1 MNNKEKR
8 SSAIII
14 FITSLSFFLSYFSRI
29 AWGIVSVYS
38 SLKPTEV
45 QDSIIFS
52 LFFIG
57 YVIVQIPS
65 GFIANSYP
73 KITSVTSLLGLSF
86 ASFLSGYANSI
97 TFEYFSSLLMGLF
110 AGWIYPTTIK
120 ILSCRFSGKELP
132 VAIGYYSLA
141 WPLSIVLSGITLPYL
156 SINFGWRFPYYLISM
171 ISFLTALSYL
181 LIPIKKS
188 KIERKSI
195 FTVARNRNVIIVSF
209 SGFLFFLSY
218 WIITL
223 YTYKY
228 FLTLGMNSYIAGLAY
243 SMLALAGIPSTIIAG
258 YIIRRV
264 GIKNSLTFFEGIYG
278 LLTLNLSYYLSI
290 IQVFIVACTMGFVR
304 FIITPANSSAVSM
317 IDRKN
322 AGSISGFAN
331 FFWQSS
337 GIVAP
342 LFASMVIASLGFKI
356 LWLFSGFIIILSSTI
371 YLFLLKIKE

>member
-1 MNNKEKR
+1 M
-8 SSAIII
+8 
-14 FITSLSFFLSYFSRI
+14 
-29 AWGIVSVYS
+29 
-38 SLKPTEV
+38 
-45 QDSIIFS
+45 
-52 LFFIG
+52 
-57 YVIVQIPS
+57 IVQIPS

-156 SINFGWRFPYYLISM
+156 SINLGWRFPYYLISM

>member
-14 FITSLSFFLSYFSRI
+14 FVTSLSFFLSYFSRI

-156 SINFGWRFPYYLISM
+156 SINFGWRFPNYLISM

-356 LWLFSGFIIILSSTI
+356 LWLFSEFIIISSTI

>member
-97 TFEYFSSLLMGLF
+97 TFEYFSSILMGLF

>member
-97 TFEYFSSLLMGLF
+97 TEYFSSLLMGLF

-243 SMLALAGIPSTIIAG
+243 SMLA
-258 YIIRRV
+258 V
-264 GIKNSLTFFEGIYG
+264 
-278 LLTLNLSYYLSI
+278 
-290 IQVFIVACTMGFVR
+290 V
-304 FIITPANSSAVSM
+304 SSF
-317 IDRKN
+317 R
-322 AGSISGFAN
+322 
-331 FFWQSS
+331 
-337 GIVAP
+337 
-342 LFASMVIASLGFKI
+342 
-356 LWLFSGFIIILSSTI
+356 
-371 YLFLLKIKE
+371 